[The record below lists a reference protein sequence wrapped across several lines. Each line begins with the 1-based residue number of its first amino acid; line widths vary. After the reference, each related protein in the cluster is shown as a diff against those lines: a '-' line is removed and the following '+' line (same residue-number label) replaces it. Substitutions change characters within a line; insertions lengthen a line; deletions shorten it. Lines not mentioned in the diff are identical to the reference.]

1 MCPIC
6 RAATSRLLCQVPAG
20 GSRRTQLTI
29 QTVTPLMHRCTDV
42 DVEDS
47 GRAVMMITGE
57 LDAYAAS
64 LVDEPCSDW
73 LSTGGDAVID
83 LSNVTLIDAAGT
95 TLVQRLRR
103 AAPGAV
109 RFRDPSRIV
118 RRVFDILSV
127 PIDIPPQADR
137 DSLLAVEP

>member
-1 MCPIC
+1 
-6 RAATSRLLCQVPAG
+6 
-20 GSRRTQLTI
+20 
-29 QTVTPLMHRCTDV
+29 
-42 DVEDS
+42 
-47 GRAVMMITGE
+47 MMITGE

>member
-1 MCPIC
+1 
-6 RAATSRLLCQVPAG
+6 
-20 GSRRTQLTI
+20 
-29 QTVTPLMHRCTDV
+29 MHRCTDV
-42 DVEDS
+42 DIEDS
-47 GRAVMMITGE
+47 GRAVMTITGE

-64 LVDEPCSDW
+64 LVEAQCLDW
-73 LSTGGDAVID
+73 LSTGGDAAID

-127 PIDIPPQADR
+127 PIDIPPHADR
-137 DSLLAVEP
+137 DSLFAAGP